1 LLLSAAAAALPSCS
15 TQLSSWWKSR
25 GAIRVTWVVVSTFLV
40 FLLYF
45 SLNLG
50 SWVFFFS
57 LGSGGLEFLEMGFG
71 ELFQIEVIWKE
82 RRDWINV
89 G

>member
-1 LLLSAAAAALPSCS
+1 M
-15 TQLSSWWKSR
+15 
-25 GAIRVTWVVVSTFLV
+25 STFLV
-40 FLLYF
+40 CLLYF

-50 SWVFFFS
+50 SWVFFFP
-57 LGSGGLEFLEMGFG
+57 LGSGVLEFLEMGFG

-82 RRDWINV
+82 ETDWINV

>member
-1 LLLSAAAAALPSCS
+1 MKVLRSYKGHMSCCEY
-15 TQLSSWWKSR
+15 
-25 GAIRVTWVVVSTFLV
+25 FPC
-40 FLLYF
+40 LLYF
-45 SLNLG
+45 CLNLG
-50 SWVFFFS
+50 SWMFFFS

-82 RRDWINV
+82 ERDWINV

>member
-1 LLLSAAAAALPSCS
+1 MSCCEYFPC
-15 TQLSSWWKSR
+15 LF
-25 GAIRVTWVVVSTFLV
+25 VC
-40 FLLYF
+40 LLYF

-50 SWVFFFS
+50 SWVFCFS

-71 ELFQIEVIWKE
+71 EFFQIEVIWKE
-82 RRDWINV
+82 ERDWINV

>member
-1 LLLSAAAAALPSCS
+1 M
-15 TQLSSWWKSR
+15 
-25 GAIRVTWVVVSTFLV
+25 
-40 FLLYF
+40 
-45 SLNLG
+45 
-50 SWVFFFS
+50 FFFS

-82 RRDWINV
+82 ERDWINV